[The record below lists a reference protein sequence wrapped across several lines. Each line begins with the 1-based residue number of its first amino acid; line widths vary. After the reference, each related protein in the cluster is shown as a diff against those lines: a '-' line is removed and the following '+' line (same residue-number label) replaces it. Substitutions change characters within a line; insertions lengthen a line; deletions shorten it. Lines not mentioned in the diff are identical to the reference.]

1 MHTLEIEHEERKHRF
16 NIPSTFDELSFH
28 QLAFVLPKITQ
39 YMEVQKRLAKAHKGH
54 PKSRLSVLLPQATFI
69 RFALLLHLSGVQR
82 LPFYSRKLHAFR
94 AMNVDEA
101 QLASGCI
108 DWLFQKPHRL
118 KPPKSRFF
126 HRFRW
131 YYSPGRCLENITG
144 LEFHY
149 ATLHYQQYHAH
160 RKDQDLH
167 TLLAVLYRPSD
178 LANSHNPRHP
188 QFSGDQR
195 RNFNPATLERDAARM
210 ASLSKALQSTILFY
224 FSCSLQAITESHP
237 RIFTTKSDSKAKRLG
252 WIPVFRSLA
261 QNKLELEK
269 VWNLRMS
276 RLLFEINQVIAETD
290 ALQSQLNKSRS

>member
-1 MHTLEIEHEERKHRF
+1 MTTFFYDKKIKRF
-16 NIPSTFDELSFH
+16 LSQIISVFSY
-28 QLAFVLPKITQ
+28 F
-39 YMEVQKRLAKAHKGH
+39 EVEFGDDNSGNPVYRRVPVKYATNDKMTASILKNNSENTMLNVPAM
-54 PKSRLSVLLPQATFI
+54 SV
-69 RFALLLHLSGVQR
+69 
-82 LPFYSRKLHAFR
+82 Y
-94 AMNVDEA
+94 
-101 QLASGCI
+101 
-108 DWLFQKPHRL
+108 
-118 KPPKSRFF
+118 
-126 HRFRW
+126 
-131 YYSPGRCLENITG
+131 ITG
-144 LEFHY
+144 LEYQY

-195 RNFNPATLERDAARM
+195 RNFNPANLERDAARM

-224 FSCSLQAITESHP
+224 FSCSLQAVTESHP